1 MPRAVFK
8 PYDQGQLC
16 MFPMSLGE
24 KIPANA
30 PVRIINQIVDD
41 LDISEVFNTYKG
53 GGSSSYHPRMMLK
66 LVLYAYLNNI
76 YSCRK
81 IEKQALENIHYMWL
95 CNMQTPDHNT
105 INSFRSK
112 NLKETI
118 HGIFTQVVHLLVDMG
133 HLSLDVIYTDGTK
146 MESRANRYTFVW
158 RKTVEKN
165 KLKLESKIRKILEQI
180 EEGIAQDNQPED
192 DPPTPIDSKELKR
205 RISQINQEKLS
216 KRAKTEM
223 KKLSNKYLPKLMEY
237 EFHLQILGHRN
248 SYSKTDPSAT
258 FMRMKDDHMKNGQ
271 LKPAYNLQI
280 GTENQFFTHFD
291 FSPNPADFLTFIPFN
306 NGFKSRYHKMPKTEV
321 ADSGYGSEENYEFM
335 QNNDIEPYVKYPL
348 FHAEQKKKNKN
359 NPFLVQNLHYNAEK
373 DFFVCPMGQQMEK
386 VGTSTRTSESGYI
399 SNTTFYQAKNCHGCP
414 LRALCHNGTG
424 DRRIEVNHKLNEYRQ
439 KARKLLN
446 SYDGRKHRKRRSIE
460 PESVFG
466 QTKANKQY
474 VRFRHFGVDKV
485 KMDFAIFAIAFN
497 IGKLFNITKLTA
509 KNMKKAHFIRNY
521 SGYLVAWIKVD
532 DRINSEYKTSLPLN
546 KRAA

>member
-1 MPRAVFK
+1 
-8 PYDQGQLC
+8 
-16 MFPMSLGE
+16 
-24 KIPANA
+24 
-30 PVRIINQIVDD
+30 
-41 LDISEVFNTYKG
+41 
-53 GGSSSYHPRMMLK
+53 
-66 LVLYAYLNNI
+66 
-76 YSCRK
+76 
-81 IEKQALENIHYMWL
+81 
-95 CNMQTPDHNT
+95 
-105 INSFRSK
+105 
-112 NLKETI
+112 
-118 HGIFTQVVHLLVDMG
+118 MG

-165 KLKLESKIRKILEQI
+165 KSKLESKIRKILEQI
-180 EEGIAQDNQPED
+180 EEGISLDNQPED
-192 DPPTPIDSKELKR
+192 DPPTPIDSKELTR
-205 RISQINQEKLS
+205 RIAQINQEKLS

-223 KKLSNKYLPKLMEY
+223 KRLRNKYLPKLMEY
-237 EFHLQILGHRN
+237 EADLQILGNRN

-280 GTENQFFTHFD
+280 GTENQFFTHYD
-291 FSPNPADFLTFIPFN
+291 FFPNPADFFTFIPFN
-306 NGFKSRYHKMPKTEV
+306 NGFKSRYHKMPKREV

-335 QNNDIEPYVKYPL
+335 QNNDIESYVKYPL

-373 DFFVCPMGQQMEK
+373 DFFVCPMGQQMGK

-414 LRALCHNGTG
+414 LIALCHNGTG
-424 DRRIEVNHKLNEYRQ
+424 NRRIEVNHKLNEYRQ

-446 SYDGRKHRKRRSIE
+446 SYEGQRHRKRRSIE

-466 QTKANKQY
+466 QTKASKQY
-474 VRFRHFGVDKV
+474 TRFRHFGVDKV

-497 IGKLFNITKLTA
+497 IGKLFNRTELTA
-509 KNMKKAHFIRNY
+509 KNMKKSNFIRNY
-521 SGYLVAWIKVD
+521 SRYLVSWINVD
-532 DRINSEYKTSLPLN
+532 DRINSKYITSLPLN